1 MASMNPPR
9 SGETQHAPARDRRAA
24 ADARSTA
31 WLRLAV
37 VVLLVLSSIAVALDL
52 DSPLRT
58 AVTIAFLAFGPGLA
72 IAGLLALRDPVE
84 QISIAIGA
92 SFAIETLVAITLF
105 YLEVYSYELA
115 FGIIAA
121 ITTTALAAGLLRAVR
136 GPSLSEPPPGH
147 AAT

>member
-1 MASMNPPR
+1 MASMKPRR
-9 SGETQHAPARDRRAA
+9 SGETQDAPGDGPSA

-37 VVLLVLSSIAVALDL
+37 VVLLVLSSITVALDL

-115 FGIIAA
+115 FGIVAGITIA
-121 ITTTALAAGLLRAVR
+121 ALAAGVLRAVR
-136 GPSLSEPPPGH
+136 GPSRVKRPPEH